1 MIEAENLDER
11 RTLAR
16 RRAVAAVLRDVSARD
31 VWEARKEAKVM
42 LPAAPA
48 VVVWEETV
56 RLLDLEA
63 VYQRQLEVE
72 LEKLEGKGA
81 S

>member
-1 MIEAENLDER
+1 MIEADHIDDR

-16 RRAVAAVLRDVSARD
+16 RMAVVAVLREQDPAEI
-31 VWEARKEAKVM
+31 WEARKEAKVM

-48 VVVWEETV
+48 MVGWEETV

-72 LEKLEGKGA
+72 LKKLERKRA

>member
-1 MIEAENLDER
+1 MIDAEHLDDR

-16 RRAVAAVLRDVSARD
+16 RMAVVAALRDVDPAEI
-31 VWEARKEAKVM
+31 WEARKEAKVM
-42 LPAAPA
+42 LAAAPA
-48 VVVWEETV
+48 LVVWEHTV

-63 VYQRQLEVE
+63 EYQRQVKWQLEQ
-72 LEKLEGKGA
+72 LEGKRA

>member
-1 MIEAENLDER
+1 MIEADHIEDR
-11 RTLAR
+11 RSLAR
-16 RRAVAAVLRDVSARD
+16 RRAVVAVLRGQDPAEI
-31 VWEARKEAKVM
+31 WEARKEAKVM

-48 VVVWEETV
+48 MVVWEETV
-56 RLLDLEA
+56 RLLALKA

-72 LEKLEGKGA
+72 LERLGV

>member
-1 MIEAENLDER
+1 MIGAEDLDDR

-16 RRAVAAVLRDVSARD
+16 RKAVTAVLRDVDARD

-42 LPAAPA
+42 LPAAPP

-56 RLLDLEA
+56 RLLDLDT
-63 VYQRQLEVE
+63 VYQRQLEAE
-72 LEKLEGKGA
+72 LEQLGSA
-81 S
+81 R

>member
-63 VYQRQLEVE
+63 TYRRQLEAE